1 MTQKIEKVRKNLYMS
16 TLIADWYEQEAENL
30 GISQSSMMALALQH
44 YIDYK
49 KSLDMSGTLQ
59 KIIDMVEVQGELTPE
74 QKEILNED

>member
-59 KIIDMVEVQGELTPE
+59 KIINMVEEQGGLTPE

>member
-16 TLIADWYEQEAENL
+16 TLIAEWYEQEAENL

-49 KSLDMSGTLQ
+49 KSLDMSGVLQ
-59 KIIDMVEVQGELTPE
+59 KIINMVEVQGELTPK

>member
-49 KSLDMSGTLQ
+49 KSLDMSGVLQ
-59 KIIDMVEVQGELTPE
+59 KIINIVEVQGELTPK

>member
-49 KSLDMSGTLQ
+49 KSLDMSGVLQ
-59 KIIDMVEVQGELTPE
+59 KIINMVEVQGELTPK